1 MRLLLFC
8 HCGSDAINIIFQNKS
23 SDDEVVVVNEM
34 VAVTSKP
41 EPDDEF
47 DDPYFQENKVQVK
60 HHSTSICAYTYLFYV
75 YKEFLT

>member
-1 MRLLLFC
+1 MY
-8 HCGSDAINIIFQNKS
+8 IIFQNKS

-60 HHSTSICAYTYLFYV
+60 QYEILLCFSTFV
-75 YKEFLT
+75 LTFQKFH